1 MKILITGANGF
12 VGYWLTKTLLEK
24 EYEVI
29 ACSRGESRLPFTSYS
44 NFVYE
49 ALDLADPFAVH
60 DIFEKYQPAV
70 VIHTAAMSKPDDCE
84 RDQWNAYVNNVEA
97 TITLLTNVEVYRSH
111 FIFLSTD
118 FVFDGIHGM
127 YSETDSPSPVNY
139 YGKTKLQAE
148 QAVQEFDCD
157 WAIAR
162 TVLVYGKPPEGKS
175 NLLTVVEDKLRKGE
189 IYNVFTDQI
198 RTPTY
203 VEDLVDGI
211 IRIMERKAKGIFH
224 LSGKDVLSP
233 YEMAVQA
240 AKYLGLDSS
249 LINPVTVEN
258 FEQFARRP
266 AITGFNITKART
278 MLGYEPISFQEG
290 LRKTFPG

>member
-49 ALDLADPFAVH
+49 ALDLTDPFAVH

-118 FVFDGIHGM
+118 FVFDGIHG
-127 YSETDSPSPVNY
+127 T
-139 YGKTKLQAE
+139 
-148 QAVQEFDCD
+148 
-157 WAIAR
+157 
-162 TVLVYGKPPEGKS
+162 
-175 NLLTVVEDKLRKGE
+175 
-189 IYNVFTDQI
+189 
-198 RTPTY
+198 
-203 VEDLVDGI
+203 
-211 IRIMERKAKGIFH
+211 
-224 LSGKDVLSP
+224 
-233 YEMAVQA
+233 
-240 AKYLGLDSS
+240 
-249 LINPVTVEN
+249 
-258 FEQFARRP
+258 
-266 AITGFNITKART
+266 
-278 MLGYEPISFQEG
+278 
-290 LRKTFPG
+290 